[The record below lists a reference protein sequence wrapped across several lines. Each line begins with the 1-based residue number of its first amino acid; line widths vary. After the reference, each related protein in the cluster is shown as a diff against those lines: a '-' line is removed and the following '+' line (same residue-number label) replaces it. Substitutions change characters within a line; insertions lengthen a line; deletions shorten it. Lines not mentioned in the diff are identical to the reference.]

1 MKGIAFAIVLSTTI
15 ALPAFAQ
22 GTSDST
28 QGRSRAEVKKELAK
42 SKHDGT
48 YTKKNG
54 EYPPSEQTVKQQKAD
69 HAASMHSKDGAN
81 PAFDKHD
88 EPGAAR

>member
-1 MKGIAFAIVLSTTI
+1 MKGIAFAVVLSASI

-22 GTSDST
+22 GSSDSS
-28 QGRSRAEVKKELAK
+28 QSRSRAEVKKELAK

-54 EYPPSEQTVKQQKAD
+54 EYPPSEQTIKRQKAD
-69 HAASMHSKDGAN
+69 HAASVHSKDGAN
-81 PAFDKHD
+81 PALDKHD
-88 EPGAAR
+88 EPSASR

>member
-1 MKGIAFAIVLSTTI
+1 MKARTIAMLLSAGI
-15 ALPAFAQ
+15 ALPTFAQ
-22 GTSDST
+22 GNSDGS

-54 EYPPSEQTVKQQKAD
+54 EYPPSEQTIKQQKAD
-69 HAASMHSKDGAN
+69 HAAAMHGKDGAN
-81 PAFDKHD
+81 PTFDKHD
-88 EPGAAR
+88 DPSMPR

>member
-1 MKGIAFAIVLSTTI
+1 MLFRSSI

-22 GTSDST
+22 GGSDSS
-28 QGRSRAEVKKELAK
+28 QSRSRAEVKKELAK

-69 HAASMHSKDGAN
+69 HAASMHSKDAAN

-88 EPGAAR
+88 EPGVPR